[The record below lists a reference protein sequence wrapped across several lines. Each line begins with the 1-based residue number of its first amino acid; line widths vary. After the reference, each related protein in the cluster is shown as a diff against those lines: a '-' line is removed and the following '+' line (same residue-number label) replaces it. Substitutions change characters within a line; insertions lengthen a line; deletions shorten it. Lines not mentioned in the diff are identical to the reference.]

1 MVKVGSLC
9 TGYGGYE
16 LGLQSVIEDVEVSW
30 YAENDKD
37 CSKIMA
43 LHHPEVPNLGDLT
56 EVDWEEVPQVDI
68 LTAGFPCQP
77 VSLSGI
83 RKGEEDERWLWD
95 DIENALCILRPP
107 IVLLENVAGILT
119 LGGAVILGSLTEIG
133 YDARWSIVRASDA
146 GACHQRARWFCVAK
160 DTSSFRAGARQT
172 GTIRGASREQRTLQ
186 RERRED
192 SGNTIRP
199 SGSSDFSR
207 HTDQLHTDLLESRR
221 STDADSDNERC
232 EERNSTT
239 IPIRETVVETASNSD
254 FTADSSSLGFKE
266 GSRQLQTTRGR
277 QKTKRGAGNAELSR
291 SDKDDA
297 DSDSRGLQKF
307 WAEHGLGET
316 SEQPSVEPARNDD
329 DTVDWGQFTKGISRW
344 EQATGRTA
352 PRPTDERGLNPSFVE
367 WMMGVPENHVCNQGL
382 SRTAELKM
390 LGNGI
395 VPQQCALALCVLL
408 GDEQ

>member
-1 MVKVGSLC
+1 MVTVGSLC

-16 LGLQSVIEDVEVSW
+16 LALKSVIEDVELSW

-37 CSKIMA
+37 CSKLMT
-43 LHHPEVPNLGDLT
+43 LHYPEVPNLGDLT
-56 EVDWEEVPQVDI
+56 EVDWGEVPTVDI

-95 DIENALCILRPP
+95 DIEDALRILRPP
-107 IVLLENVAGILT
+107 IVLLENVSGILT
-119 LGGAVILGSLTEIG
+119 LGGTVILGSLAEIG
-133 YDARWSIVRASDA
+133 YDARWSIVRASEA

-160 DTSSFRAGARQT
+160 DTTSFGAGEGQT
-172 GTIRGASREQRTLQ
+172 GTVQGTSGGQDQ
-186 RERRED
+186 FQGERRQD
-192 SGNTIRP
+192 GGDTVRS
-199 SGSSDFSR
+199 SGSSEILRD
-207 HTDQLHTDLLESRR
+207 TNQLHDDLPESGG
-221 STDADSDNERC
+221 STSTDSDNERC

-239 IPIRETVVETASNSD
+239 IPIRETVAETAGSGEPATD
-254 FTADSSSLGFKE
+254 TAGVGFKQ
-266 GSRQLQTTRGR
+266 GSGQLPTTGGR
-277 QKTKRGAGNAELSR
+277 QKGKRSAGNAEPSR
-291 SDKDDA
+291 SIEDA
-297 DSDSRGLQKF
+297 TDSDCRGLQELRT
-307 WAEHGLGET
+307 EHGLGET
-316 SEQPSVEPARNDD
+316 SEQPPVEPSGNDD
-329 DTVDWGQFTKGISRW
+329 DSIEWGQFEEGIRRW
-344 EQATGRTA
+344 EFVTGRTA

-367 WMMGVPENHVCNQGL
+367 WMMGLPKNHVCNQGL

>member
-1 MVKVGSLC
+1 MVTVGSLC

-16 LGLQSVIEDVEVSW
+16 LALKSVIEDVELSW

-37 CSKIMA
+37 CSKLMT
-43 LHHPEVPNLGDLT
+43 LHYPEVPNLGDLT
-56 EVDWEEVPQVDI
+56 EVDWGEVPTVDI

-95 DIENALCILRPP
+95 DIEDALRILRPP
-107 IVLLENVAGILT
+107 IVLLENVSGILT
-119 LGGAVILGSLTEIG
+119 LGGTVILGSLAKIG
-133 YDARWSIVRASDA
+133 YDARWSIVRASEA

-160 DTSSFRAGARQT
+160 DTTSFGAGEGQT
-172 GTIRGASREQRTLQ
+172 GTVQGTSGGQDQ
-186 RERRED
+186 FQGERRQD
-192 SGNTIRP
+192 GGDTVRP
-199 SGSSDFSR
+199 SGSSEILRD
-207 HTDQLHTDLLESRR
+207 TNQLHDDLPESGG
-221 STDADSDNERC
+221 STSTDSDNERC
-232 EERNSTT
+232 EERNSAT
-239 IPIRETVVETASNSD
+239 IPIQETVAETAGSG
-254 FTADSSSLGFKE
+254 DSA
-266 GSRQLQTTRGR
+266 T
-277 QKTKRGAGNAELSR
+277 N
-291 SDKDDA
+291 
-297 DSDSRGLQKF
+297 SDSRGLQELRT
-307 WAEHGLGET
+307 EHGLGET
-316 SEQPSVEPARNDD
+316 SEQPPVEPSGNDD
-329 DTVDWGQFTKGISRW
+329 DSIQWGQFEEGIRRW
-344 EQATGRTA
+344 EFVTGRTA

>member
-1 MVKVGSLC
+1 MPQYALIYAKASGESIMVTVGSLC

-16 LGLQSVIEDVEVSW
+16 LALKSVIEDVELSW

-37 CSKIMA
+37 CSKLMT
-43 LHHPEVPNLGDLT
+43 LHYPEVPNLGDLT
-56 EVDWEEVPQVDI
+56 EVDWGEVPTVDI

-95 DIENALCILRPP
+95 DIEDALRILRPP
-107 IVLLENVAGILT
+107 IVLLENVSGILT
-119 LGGAVILGSLTEIG
+119 LGGTVILGSLAKIG
-133 YDARWSIVRASDA
+133 YDARWSIVRASEA

-160 DTSSFRAGARQT
+160 DTTSFGAGEGQT
-172 GTIRGASREQRTLQ
+172 GTVQGTSGGQDQ
-186 RERRED
+186 FQGERRQD
-192 SGNTIRP
+192 GGDTVRP
-199 SGSSDFSR
+199 SGSSEILRD
-207 HTDQLHTDLLESRR
+207 TNQLHDDLPESGG
-221 STDADSDNERC
+221 STSTDSDNERC
-232 EERNSTT
+232 EERNSAT
-239 IPIRETVVETASNSD
+239 IPIQETVAETAGSG
-254 FTADSSSLGFKE
+254 DSA
-266 GSRQLQTTRGR
+266 T
-277 QKTKRGAGNAELSR
+277 N
-291 SDKDDA
+291 
-297 DSDSRGLQKF
+297 SDSRGLQELRT
-307 WAEHGLGET
+307 EHGLGET
-316 SEQPSVEPARNDD
+316 SEQPPVEPSGNDD
-329 DTVDWGQFTKGISRW
+329 DSSEWGQFEEGIRRW
-344 EQATGRTA
+344 EFVTGRTA